1 MYHYIGYA
9 FLSLFLSTGG
19 GYFASFYVSC
29 VFLLVKSSLFRSAN
43 MLFLEGVVQPDVYT
57 FVDRHS
63 IASTRRYFAA
73 QTACAKVMD
82 GETRIQGENREKK
95 RISGDEKIVENEKER
110 FTRVSRW

>member
-1 MYHYIGYA
+1 
-9 FLSLFLSTGG
+9 
-19 GYFASFYVSC
+19 
-29 VFLLVKSSLFRSAN
+29 

-82 GETRIQGENREKK
+82 RENRIQGENREKK
-95 RISGDEKIVENEKER
+95 RISGDEKFVENEKER